1 MLDML
6 LLILELQINRS
17 YVWKKIPTLLCDKAG
32 YNWNCSL
39 KLIHKSQLDGLIKY
53 IFEIVISFL
62 ILCSLHVRTM
72 HTEKLYC
79 VLYNVF
85 GSSHFEFL
93 IHSLPCYNLSFIQLS
108 MAYDIWVSLTIKYS
122 GVFGVIYYRIHPKK
136 IKNLLLSLLI
146 GKSSIWKNWKVA
158 DAWCRW
164 TFLQWSWNYQNVT
177 LSHRALFVIIKKPK
191 RSVTLLSE
199 GYFSQAEKV
208 TKKVL
213 FFFAITV
220 HLKNVINC
228 ANSMNYKCMSYLGLS
243 KQNKFSLIFLSYGPE
258 HLYTI
263 LNTNL
268 EF

>member
-1 MLDML
+1 ML

-53 IFEIVISFL
+53 VFEIVISFL
-62 ILCSLHVRTM
+62 ILCSLHVHTM

-136 IKNLLLSLLI
+136 LKIFFKVYQLSKAPY
-146 GKSSIWKNWKVA
+146 GK
-158 DAWCRW
+158 
-164 TFLQWSWNYQNVT
+164 
-177 LSHRALFVIIKKPK
+177 
-191 RSVTLLSE
+191 
-199 GYFSQAEKV
+199 
-208 TKKVL
+208 TKKLLMHDADEHFYNEVE
-213 FFFAITV
+213 IT
-220 HLKNVINC
+220 KI
-228 ANSMNYKCMSYLGLS
+228 
-243 KQNKFSLIFLSYGPE
+243 
-258 HLYTI
+258 
-263 LNTNL
+263 
-268 EF
+268 